1 MMLKTRRFAGVAAFI
16 CGAVVAIVTL
26 FARQDLSAAPAIFVH
41 TCAATDGTLRYS
53 EATVPCGPDE
63 RRIRITVPGKKDPE
77 CNDDKQR
84 VQKLENRLKDL
95 ENRDRMGTLR
105 GRRVK
110 APFEVV
116 TKDGGRLLR
125 IEEQNVTFYN
135 RDRKPVVW
143 ILADAS
149 GGMLQA
155 QTVDGA
161 REVTLAAQDARSH
174 LAVKE
179 QGNVRVDVGRRAV
192 GRYSTQFFG
201 ATGKQV
207 AALGQ
212 SEAGSGIL
220 LVGDGAGTTKVSMHI
235 NRLTNGGTRVEVANA
250 PGEVVGWMS
259 AASGGGQLRILTADG
274 VVKAEA
280 GLTVDDVG
288 VVRTFPGNCHSGV
301 GILGVIPDC
310 ILGRRP

>member
-1 MMLKTRRFAGVAAFI
+1 MVNRKRFANVAAFT
-16 CGAVVAIVTL
+16 CGAVVAMVVL
-26 FARQDLSAAPAIFVH
+26 AARQDLRAAPATFVH
-41 TCAATDGTLRYS
+41 TCAATDGTLRHTD
-53 EATVPCGPDE
+53 ANIPCGPDE

-77 CNDDKQR
+77 CKDDNQR
-84 VQKLENRLKDL
+84 VQKLENHVKDL
-95 ENRDRMGTLR
+95 EYRERMGTLR

-110 APFEVV
+110 APFEVT
-116 TKDGGRLLR
+116 TKDGSRLMR

-143 ILADAS
+143 ILADDS

-161 REVTLAAQDARSH
+161 REVMIAAQDRRSH
-174 LAVKE
+174 FVARE
-179 QGNVRVDVGRRAV
+179 QGHVRVDVGRRDN
-192 GRYSTQFFG
+192 GRYSVQVFG
-201 ATGKQV
+201 SNGNQV
-207 AALGQ
+207 AGLGQ

-220 LVGDGAGTTKVSMHI
+220 LIGDAAGTTKVSMHI
-235 NRLTNGGTRVEVANA
+235 NRLTNGGTRAEVANA
-250 PGEVVGWMS
+250 TGEIVGWMS
-259 AASGGGQLRILTADG
+259 AASGGGQLRILDSSG

-301 GILGVIPDC
+301 GIVGVIPDC
-310 ILGRRP
+310 IVGRRP

>member
-1 MMLKTRRFAGVAAFI
+1 MLNTSKFAGMSAFA
-16 CGAVVAIVTL
+16 CGAVIAIVVL
-26 FARQDLSAAPAIFVH
+26 ASRQDLNAAPAIFVH
-41 TCAATDGTLRYS
+41 TCAAADGTLRYT
-53 EATVPCGPDE
+53 EATVPCAPDE

-77 CNDDKQR
+77 CNDDEQR
-84 VQKLENRLKDL
+84 VAKLENRLKDL
-95 ENRDRMGTLR
+95 EYRDRMGTLR

-110 APFEVV
+110 APFEVA

-161 REVTLAAQDARSH
+161 REVTIAAQDNRSH

-179 QGNVRVDVGRRAV
+179 KGIVRVDVGRRTN
-192 GRYSTQFFG
+192 GRYSAQFFG
-201 ATGKQV
+201 ANEKQV
-207 AALGQ
+207 AGLGQ

-220 LVGDGAGTTKVSMHI
+220 LIGDGAGTTKVSMHI
-235 NRLTNGGTRVEVANA
+235 NKLTNGGTRVEVANA
-250 PGEVVGWMS
+250 PGDVVGWMS
-259 AASGGGQLRILTADG
+259 AAAGGGQLRILNSDG

-301 GILGVIPDC
+301 GIVGVIPDC
-310 ILGRRP
+310 IVGRRP

>member
-1 MMLKTRRFAGVAAFI
+1 MLSTNRFATMSAFA
-16 CGAVVAIVTL
+16 CGAIIAIVML
-26 FARQDLSAAPAIFVH
+26 AARQDLSAAPAIFVH
-41 TCAATDGTLRYS
+41 TCAATDGTLRYT
-53 EATVPCGPDE
+53 EATIPCAPDE

-95 ENRDRMGTLR
+95 EYRDRMGTLR

-110 APFEVV
+110 APFEV
-116 TKDGGRLLR
+116 TKKDGGRLLR

-174 LAVKE
+174 LVVKE
-179 QGNVRVDVGRRAV
+179 QGNVRVDVGRRAA
-192 GRYSTQFFG
+192 GRYSAQFFG
-201 ATGKQV
+201 AAGKQV
-207 AALGQ
+207 AGLGQ

-220 LVGDGAGTTKVSMHI
+220 LIGDGAGTPKVSMYI
-235 NRLTNGGTRVEVANA
+235 NRLTNGGTHVDVANS
-250 PGEVVGWMS
+250 PGTVVGWMS
-259 AASGGGQLRILTADG
+259 AASGGGQLRILNSEG

-280 GLTVDDVG
+280 GLTVDNVG

-301 GILGVIPDC
+301 GIVGVIPDC
-310 ILGRRP
+310 IVGRRP

>member
-1 MMLKTRRFAGVAAFI
+1 MVNTSRAAGMSAFA
-16 CGAVVAIVTL
+16 CGAVIAVVVLA
-26 FARQDLSAAPAIFVH
+26 ARQDLSAAPAIFVH
-41 TCAATDGTLRYS
+41 TCAAADGTLRYT
-53 EATVPCGPDE
+53 EATVPCAPGE
-63 RRIRITVPGKKDPE
+63 RRIRITVPGTKDPE
-77 CNDDKQR
+77 CGDDKAR

-95 ENRDRMGTLR
+95 EYRDRMGTLR

-155 QTVDGA
+155 QTVDGS

-179 QGNVRVDVGRRAV
+179 QGNTRVDIGRRV
-192 GRYSTQFFG
+192 IGRYSVLFQG
-201 ATGKQV
+201 AQGKLV
-207 AALGQ
+207 AGLGQ
-212 SEAGSGIL
+212 SEAGSGLL
-220 LVGDGAGTTKVSMHI
+220 LVSDGAGTPKVSMRI
-235 NRLTNGGTRVEVANA
+235 NKLTEGGTRIEVANPA
-250 PGEVVGWMS
+250 GSAVGWMS
-259 AASGGGQLRILTADG
+259 AASGGGQLRILNSDG

-301 GILGVIPDC
+301 GIVGVIPDC
-310 ILGRRP
+310 IVGRRP

>member
-1 MMLKTRRFAGVAAFI
+1 MLIANRFAGISAFAG
-16 CGAVVAIVTL
+16 GAVIAMVVLA
-26 FARQDLSAAPAIFVH
+26 ARQDLTAAPAIYVH
-41 TCAATDGTLRYS
+41 TCAAADGSLRYT
-53 EATVPCGPDE
+53 EATVACAPEE

-77 CNDDKQR
+77 CNDDTQR

-95 ENRDRMGTLR
+95 EYRHRMGTLR

-110 APFEVV
+110 APFEVA
-116 TKDGGRLLR
+116 TRDGGRLLR

-135 RDRKPVVW
+135 RERKPVVW

-155 QTVDGA
+155 QTADGA
-161 REVTLAAQDARSH
+161 REVTLAAQDGRSH

-179 QGNVRVDVGRRAV
+179 QSRVRVDIGRRAV
-192 GRYSTQFFG
+192 GRYSAQFFG
-201 ATGKQV
+201 VKDNQV

-220 LVGDGAGTTKVSMHI
+220 LIGDGAGTTKVSMHI
-235 NRLTNGGTRVEVANA
+235 NKLTNGGTRVEVANA
-250 PGEVVGWMS
+250 PGNIVGWMS
-259 AASGGGQLRILTADG
+259 AATGGGQLRILNSDG

-280 GLTVDDVG
+280 GLTVNDVG

-301 GILGVIPDC
+301 GIVGVIPDC
-310 ILGRRP
+310 IVGRRP